1 MSQVRDIIALI
12 SKTRI
17 SGFFALSIL
26 ILLFIYPNPDGMI
39 FSLLRASFIGIA
51 ILLFFEIFKSNNNF
65 KSNDSYFETEKELRE
80 DTKMNDVSLRVRFL
94 MDLMADIMPGFGI
107 AYYEYSNQSDCFLLV
122 ETAGEDIGF
131 ITEFSPNDNSVSV
144 SISDGKFITPGE
156 NPNAVKF
163 FFSQESKISDSSS
176 LLTLPIRHAG
186 SSGGALVVHS
196 HQFSDFRD
204 YHKPL
209 GESFALALSTI
220 NREMS
225 IGDLTSEHFS
235 FFQQLESFQADLD
248 IVRSKEQF
256 VDAIIEFCRKNFT
269 FDKLSLILFSDEEK
283 NEALAEK
290 IVGYNADF
298 ITGTKFQRQASLL
311 WKILDQKEPLIC
323 DLAELEPEITGRF
336 NDQDLKK
343 PKFFSYIGVPIKS
356 KGEVMGCLILESFIS
371 GRYNAKEGGNLQ
383 ILCSRLG
390 LLLDWW
396 KKYNVV
402 RETAMHDSLT
412 GLLNHGS
419 FIELFEQELQRVG
432 RYNEELVLLILDL
445 DKFKRIND
453 TYGHLYGDYVLRET
467 SEILK
472 NAVRNIDIVARYG
485 GEEFAIVLVK
495 AGKKGSIETAR
506 RIVMSVAKHDFKY
519 DGISVHMTISA
530 GMAEYPF
537 DGKSVRDL
545 IGNAD
550 SAMYEAKKQG
560 GNDVGIAANDSF
572 T

>member
-1 MSQVRDIIALI
+1 
-12 SKTRI
+12 
-17 SGFFALSIL
+17 
-26 ILLFIYPNPDGMI
+26 MI
-39 FSLLRASFIGIA
+39 FSLLRTLFIGIA
-51 ILLFFEIFKSNNNF
+51 TFLFIELFKSNKNF
-65 KSNDSYFETEKELRE
+65 KSKNSYFQTEKESKE
-80 DTKMNDVSLRVRFL
+80 DTKMNDVSLRIRFL

-131 ITEFSPNDNSVSV
+131 ITEFSPNDNSVSI

-176 LLTLPIRHAG
+176 ILTLPIRHAG
-186 SSGGALVVHS
+186 SSGGELFVHS
-196 HQFSDFRD
+196 HKFSDFRD

-225 IGDLTSEHFS
+225 TGDLTSEHFS

-269 FDKLSLILFSDEEK
+269 FDKLSLILFSDEER

-290 IVGYNADF
+290 VVGYNADF
-298 ITGTKFQRQASLL
+298 ITGTKFQRQDSLL

-323 DLAELEPEITGRF
+323 DLSELDIEITGRF
-336 NDQDLKK
+336 NDQDLKEH
-343 PKFFSYIGVPIKS
+343 KFFSYIGVPIKS
-356 KGEVMGCLILESFIS
+356 KGKVMGCLTLESFIP

-419 FIELFEQELQRVG
+419 FIELFQQELQRAG

>member
-17 SGFFALSIL
+17 GIFFALTIL
-26 ILLFIYPNPDGMI
+26 ILLFIYPSPDGMV
-39 FSLLRASFIGIA
+39 FSLLRTSFIVIVT
-51 ILLFFEIFKSNNNF
+51 LLFFELFKSNKNFKSNN
-65 KSNDSYFETEKELRE
+65 SYFRTEKESKE
-80 DTKMNDVSLRVRFL
+80 DTEMNDVSLRIRFL
-94 MDLMADIMPGFGI
+94 MDLMADIMPGFGM
-107 AYYEYSNQSDCFLLV
+107 AYYEYSNQSDSFLLV

-131 ITEFSPNDNSVSV
+131 ITEFSSNDNSISV

-156 NPNAVKF
+156 NSNVVRF
-163 FFSQESKISDSSS
+163 FFSKESKISDSSS
-176 LLTLPIRHAG
+176 ILTLPIRHAG

-196 HQFSDFRD
+196 HKFSDFRD

-225 IGDLTSEHFS
+225 TGDLTSEHFS

-269 FDKLSLILFSDEEK
+269 FDKLSLILFSDEER

-290 IVGYNADF
+290 VVGYNADF
-298 ITGTKFQRQASLL
+298 ITGAKFHRQDSLL

-323 DLAELEPEITGRF
+323 DLSELDIEVTGRF
-336 NDQDLKK
+336 NGQDLKEH
-343 PKFFSYIGVPIKS
+343 KFFSYIGVPIKS
-356 KGEVMGCLILESFIS
+356 KGEVMGCLTLESFIP
-371 GRYNAKEGGNLQ
+371 GRDKAKEGGNLQ

-419 FIELFEQELQRVG
+419 FIELFQQELQRAG
-432 RYNEELVLLILDL
+432 RYNEELALLILDL

-453 TYGHLYGDYVLRET
+453 TYGHLYGDYVLKDT

-485 GEEFAIVLVK
+485 GEEFAVVLVK
-495 AGKKGSIETAR
+495 AGKTDSIETAR
-506 RIVMSVAKHDFKY
+506 RIVMSVAEHNFKY
-519 DGISVHMTISA
+519 DGISVNMTISA

-537 DGKSVRDL
+537 DGKSVKEL

-550 SAMYEAKKQG
+550 NAMYEAKKQG
-560 GNDVGIAANDSF
+560 GNDVGIAAND
-572 T
+572 